1 MSQAAILPSGAV
13 PPSANWKQLYQCAI
27 LEFDHTKL
35 PQRIAK
41 ARHAMMDR
49 SQELKTESKAG
60 EFLDLEYALH
70 MLGLLEEVATRERS
84 AA

>member
-1 MSQAAILPSGAV
+1 
-13 PPSANWKQLYQCAI
+13 
-27 LEFDHTKL
+27 L